1 VKGDHDLS
9 KKKKNINLNKSYI
22 YNSRI
27 MRSYSFVSAGAE
39 IELVADHSSAALLKS
54 HVVNHITHSNLANY

>member
-9 KKKKNINLNKSYI
+9 KKKNINLNKSYI

-27 MRSYSFVSAGAE
+27 IFVSAGAE

-54 HVVNHITHSNLANY
+54 HVS

>member
-1 VKGDHDLS
+1 LCVKNYTTCVKIPSTHDVCCFLTH
-9 KKKKNINLNKSYI
+9 LFLECTF
-22 YNSRI
+22 RI

-54 HVVNHITHSNLANY
+54 HVS